1 MSEVLLTVELSKLD
15 LRYKKF
21 RTLSEASIRSMV
33 RSMERGG
40 QLTPVVVTND
50 RQCLVLIDGFKR
62 HRAAEILGVKK
73 LMAILICAEGALV
86 KAHMYLLNKKSGF
99 SLIEEGMLIR
109 ELVEQ
114 DGLQQVEVAI
124 MLERH
129 KSWVNRRLDLIR
141 RLLPQI
147 AEDINLG
154 LIPPGSAFALARLP
168 QCNQADMGC
177 VIQTHKLQTKECNL
191 LIDLWSKAED
201 EEAREFLIK
210 FPRQALELALGKDST
225 ERIDPRIPARACA
238 WLKTVRC
245 LDRVAVALRLKS
257 KYQIE
262 LLDDAVHQ
270 ILYQALDQAGTECGK
285 ALSEAAKILS
295 KCQTKEVSK

>member
-1 MSEVLLTVELSKLD
+1 MVDPSNLD

-21 RTLSEASIRSMV
+21 RTISEASIRSMV
-33 RSMERGG
+33 RSMERAG
-40 QLTPVVVTND
+40 QITPVAVTGD
-50 RQCLVLIDGFKR
+50 GPQFVLIDGFKR
-62 HRAAEILGVKK
+62 HRAAEILGMKM
-73 LMAILICAEGALV
+73 LMAIVICAKGAFI
-86 KAHMYLLNKKSGF
+86 KAHIYLLNKKSGF
-99 SLIEEGMLIR
+99 SIIEEGMLIR

-129 KSWVNRRLDLIR
+129 KSWVSRRLDLIR
-141 RLLPQI
+141 RLSPQI

-154 LIPPGSAFALARLP
+154 LIPSGSAFALARLP

-177 VIQTHKLQTKECNL
+177 VIQTHKLQTKECSL
-191 LIDLWSKAED
+191 LIDLWCKAED
-201 EEAREFLIK
+201 EAAREFLIK
-210 FPRQALELALGKDST
+210 FPRQAMEIAVGKGSA

-262 LLDDAVHQ
+262 ALEDKVHQ
-270 ILYQALDQAGTECGK
+270 ILCQALDQADTECGK
-285 ALSEAAKILS
+285 ALSEARKILS
-295 KCQTKEVSK
+295 KSIKEVSK

>member
-1 MSEVLLTVELSKLD
+1 MSEVLLTVDLSKLD

-33 RSMERGG
+33 RSMERAG
-40 QLTPVVVTND
+40 QITPVVVAGNGPSF
-50 RQCLVLIDGFKR
+50 VIIDGFKR
-62 HRAAEILGVKK
+62 HRAAEILGMKK
-73 LMAILICAEGALV
+73 LMAIVICAKGAFI
-86 KAHMYLLNKKSGF
+86 KAHMYLLNKKNGF

-129 KSWVNRRLDLIR
+129 KSWVSRRLDLIR
-141 RLLPQI
+141 RLSPQI
-147 AEDINLG
+147 AEDIHLG

-168 QCNQADMGC
+168 QCNQADMAC
-177 VIQTHKLQTKECNL
+177 VIQTHKLQSKECNV
-191 LIDLWSKAED
+191 LIDLWCKAED
-201 EEAREFLIK
+201 EEARKFLIK
-210 FPRQALELALGKDST
+210 SPRQALQIAVGKEST
-225 ERIDPRIPARACA
+225 ERQDPRIPARACA

-262 LLDDAVHQ
+262 ALDDTVHQ
-270 ILYQALDQAGTECGK
+270 ILCQALDQAGTECGK